1 MCTFLRSLNIR
12 SRQQEILSK
21 VESQQK
27 MSAFNLINFLLYGI
41 AAILQ
46 IFQGKFRADFW
57 YNLVSHPEE
66 NKVFE
71 LKTSENSSV
80 NN

>member
-12 SRQQEILSK
+12 SRQQEILFK

-46 IFQGKFRADFW
+46 IFQGNFRADFW
-57 YNLVSHPEE
+57 YNVVLHPEE
-66 NKVFE
+66 NKIFE
-71 LKTSENSSV
+71 LETSENSSV